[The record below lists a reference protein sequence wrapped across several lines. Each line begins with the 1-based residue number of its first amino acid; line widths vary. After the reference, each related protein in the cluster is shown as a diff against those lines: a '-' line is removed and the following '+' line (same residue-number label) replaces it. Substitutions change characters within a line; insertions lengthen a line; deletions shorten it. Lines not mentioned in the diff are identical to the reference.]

1 VEEIYKSFFFKGNA
15 KIKKVSGRIRTISIY
30 NQQKLQKYGQDRKPN
45 KTVFAASFHFFAETI
60 NHSHPLQ

>member
-1 VEEIYKSFFFKGNA
+1 MLYKRFFFKGKA

-30 NQQKLQKYGQDRKPN
+30 NQQKLQKYGQGRKPN
-45 KTVFAASFHFFAETI
+45 KTVFASFHFFAETI